1 MKIQVRNLLSG
12 FAIFFLIAIGSAH
25 AASILSLFNTGVD
38 DTGALLSDNALDTH
52 YAISPGW
59 TVIPGNN
66 PPAAFPGAWLTND
79 VSPVSR
85 WIAPVTQPANLG
97 AGDPGTTYILTLSF
111 DLTGYD
117 PASASFSGRFA
128 ADDSAQIFLNGGTNL
143 VGAGLNT
150 YNSWTTFSAVS
161 GFVSG
166 INTLAFHVSNTGWD
180 SITTYPLNPA
190 GLRVEFLSSNV
201 APVPEPEIYAMMGL
215 GLGLLGWIGRR
226 KKVEQTAAAA

>member
-1 MKIQVRNLLSG
+1 MKTQVRNLLGG
-12 FAIFFLIAIGSAH
+12 FAVLCLVSIGSAQG
-25 AASILSLFNTGVD
+25 ASILSLFNTGVD
-38 DTGALLSDNALDTH
+38 DTGARLADSALDTH

-66 PPAAFPGAWLTND
+66 PPAAFPGAWLTDN

-111 DLTGYD
+111 DLTGYN

-128 ADDSAQIFLNGGTNL
+128 ADDSAQIFLNGGANL

-150 YNSWTTFSAVS
+150 FNSWTTFSATS

-166 INTLAFHVSNTGWD
+166 LNTLAFHVSNTGFL
-180 SITTYPLNPA
+180 STSTYPLNPA

-226 KKVEQTAAAA
+226 KKLEQTVATA